1 MCSRFAFLG
10 ILALVVNMAGP
21 CRAGNDSGYEGFKV
35 DLGCSMESTTFKDG
49 WTGCDLL
56 VAVDLHAKG
65 ITPANT
71 ANAQASRRK

>member
-21 CRAGNDSGYEGFKV
+21 CRAGNNSGYEVFKV

-49 WTGCDLL
+49 WTDSDLL
-56 VAVDLHAKG
+56 SAVGVHAKG
-65 ITPANT
+65 TTIANKT
-71 ANAQASRRK
+71 DA